1 MSNFIDDY
9 IGYAKKYCHAPD
21 IYHEMMARAL
31 VGMACRNK
39 VYFQLGD
46 TKIFLHCWM
55 ILIGKSSAWHKTT
68 SIRDMALKI
77 FDQVDENHRFADQ
90 WSPEA
95 LIPFLSTRPSC
106 TFFVDEFDAFM
117 EIMKKDY
124 MGGGQGFLRTLYDVP
139 PKWSK
144 KLSKEHYEIRYPTMT
159 ILSASTV
166 YDFVKCVTEKDLRSG
181 WLARYLLVYAKFKHP
196 LSNVLPP
203 PVDENE
209 KNKIKIEL
217 DSLID
222 YAGVNRLPEVTE
234 EPPSIVFTLKGGLMD
249 AYMKW
254 QAKID
259 DEMVA
264 NPRVMP
270 ALSRLTIYLLKLA
283 SIEAI
288 NSHEHEITMDHFNRA
303 MGIVETLHDSIID
316 LYKNEFTDSD
326 FGVEVNQILDAI
338 KSEPA
343 GITLSGF
350 KEHGVRLPKTR
361 RNDIL
366 EQLEENGEV
375 EVRHIRVPGA
385 DKPTTFYVF
394 KENKI

>member
-9 IGYAKKYCHAPD
+9 ISYAKKYCHAPD

-46 TKIFLHCWM
+46 TKIFPHCWM

-68 SIRDMALKI
+68 SIRDIALKI
-77 FDQVDENHRFADQ
+77 FDKVDENHRFADQ

-95 LIPFLSTRPSC
+95 LIPFLATKPSC

-144 KLSKEHYEIRYPTMT
+144 KLAKEHYEIKYPTMT

-181 WLARYLLVYAKFKHP
+181 WLARYLLVYAKNKHP
-196 LSNVLPP
+196 MSNILPP

-209 KNKIKIEL
+209 KNKIVMEL
-217 DSLID
+217 DAIVD
-222 YAGVNRLPEVTE
+222 AAGVNRLPDVEDM
-234 EPPSIVFTLKGGLMD
+234 PPIVFTLKGELMD

-254 QAKID
+254 QAGID
-259 DEMVA
+259 DEMA
-264 NPRVMP
+264 SNPRVMP
-270 ALSRLTIYLLKLA
+270 ALSRLTIYLLKL
-283 SIEAI
+283 SVIEAI
-288 NSHEHEITMDHFNRA
+288 NVHETEIKMDHFNRA
-303 MGIVETLHDSIID
+303 MGLVNTLHDSIVD

-350 KEHGVRLPKTR
+350 KEHGVRLPKSR

-366 EQLEENGEV
+366 EQLEENGEIV
-375 EVRHIRVPGA
+375 VKSLRLLGS
-385 DKPTTFYVF
+385 DKPTTYYAIR
-394 KENKI
+394 ENKI